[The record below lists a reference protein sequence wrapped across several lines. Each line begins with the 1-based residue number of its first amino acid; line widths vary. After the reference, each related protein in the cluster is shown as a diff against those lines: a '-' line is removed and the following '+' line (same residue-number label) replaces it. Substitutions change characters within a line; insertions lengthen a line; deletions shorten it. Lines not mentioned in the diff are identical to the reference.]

1 MDDLQIKA
9 FEQKIV
15 DTCNGIQISNR
26 AKYYVLRDIADKL
39 LEASERD
46 IAISLAILDKE
57 KKQKGGGE

>member
-15 DTCNGIQISNR
+15 DICNGIKISNR

-46 IAISLAILDKE
+46 IAISLAILEKE